1 MVGNKS
7 QVTVRRLIY
16 GLGVAGLVPFCLLGL
31 FPNFAKISFEPLSG
45 LVVYGALILSF
56 LGGAVWGLSLH
67 SVETFPRKYPFLIIA
82 VAPSLLGW
90 VCVFLP
96 IGYGVFALICFF
108 TLMLLIDFALYRAGQ
123 IESWYIK
130 FRLYLTISVISI
142 LATATFG

>member
-1 MVGNKS
+1 MVENKS
-7 QVTVRRLIY
+7 QVTVRRLIC

-67 SVETFPRKYPFLIIA
+67 SVNTFPRKYLFPIIA
-82 VAPSLLGW
+82 VVPSLFGW

-96 IGYGVFALICFF
+96 TRYGVFALICFF
-108 TLMLLIDFALYRAGQ
+108 TMMLLIDYALYRAGQ